1 MNTYLEVD
9 FAGKD
14 KVKALG
20 AKWCAFKKKWYVK
33 GDKKLQ
39 KVLEYTIVDLCVP
52 YEKKDEAKA
61 LGAKWDMIRKTWY
74 CSKKKSETVLKKFV
88 EGYDSEED
96 NTDDD
101 GSVFDEEMSKN
112 V

>member
-9 FAGKD
+9 FTDKD
-14 KVKALG
+14 KVKAAG
-20 AKWCAFKKKWYVK
+20 AKWCTLRKKWYVQ

-39 KVLEYTIVDLCVP
+39 QLMDYTIADLCVP
-52 YEKKDEAKA
+52 YEMKDEAKA
-61 LGAKWDMIRKTWY
+61 AGAKWDVIRKTWC

-88 EGYDSEED
+88 EGYISDESEA
-96 NTDDD
+96 
-101 GSVFDEEMSKN
+101 EEEA